1 MTRFVR
7 IFEMSPRDGLQN
19 EKRLVPAADKIRLVD
34 LLSRCGFTHIETASF
49 VSPKWVPQMA
59 DGAAVLAGIARA
71 PGVAYAALVPN
82 LAGYEAAR
90 AARADAVAVFA
101 AASETFSRRNIN
113 CTIAESIERFR
124 PVLAAARVDGIP
136 VRGYVSCVTDC
147 PYEGQIAPNAVAGV
161 AARLLEIGC
170 HEISLGD
177 TIGRGSP
184 ERIGRMLEA
193 VLEVAPAERLAGHY
207 HDTSGLALANIEIS
221 LGYGVRTF
229 DASVGGL
236 GGCPFAPGAKG
247 NVDTLAVFRRLRELG
262 FATGLDEAALE
273 EAAHFARSLRV
284 VEA

>member
-59 DGAAVLAGIARA
+59 DGAAVLAGIVRT
-71 PGVAYAALVPN
+71 PGIAYTALVPN
-82 LAGYEAAR
+82 LVGYEAAR
-90 AARADAVAVFA
+90 AAHADEVAVFA

-124 PVLAAARVDGIP
+124 PVLAAARADGVP

-147 PYEGQIAPNAVAGV
+147 PYEGQIPPKAVAHV
-161 AARLLEIGC
+161 AVRLLEIGC
-170 HEISLGD
+170 REISLGD

-193 VLEVAPAERLAGHY
+193 VLQVAPAERLAGHY
-207 HDTSGLALANIEIS
+207 HDTSGMALANIETS
-221 LGYGVRTF
+221 LALGIGNF

-236 GGCPFAPGAKG
+236 GGCPYAPGAKG

-262 FATGLDEAALE
+262 YATGLDEPALE
-273 EAAHFARSLRV
+273 EAARFARSLRTV
-284 VEA
+284 AA

>member
-59 DGAAVLAGIARA
+59 DGAAVLAGIART

-113 CTIAESIERFR
+113 CAIAESIERFR

-262 FATGLDEAALE
+262 FATGLDELALE

>member
-71 PGVAYAALVPN
+71 PDVAYAALVPN

-113 CTIAESIERFR
+113 CAIAESIERFR